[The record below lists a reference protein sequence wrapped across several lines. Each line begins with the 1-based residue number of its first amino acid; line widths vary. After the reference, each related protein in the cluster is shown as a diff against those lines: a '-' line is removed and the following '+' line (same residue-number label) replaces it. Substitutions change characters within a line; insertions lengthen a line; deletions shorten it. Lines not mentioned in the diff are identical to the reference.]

1 MDDSRIARTADSSG
15 SVIGSAPFVSHPE
28 SIRNEVLIVSTE
40 RIDAMRQFSE
50 QFPDN
55 PFPRYA
61 LALELKNA
69 GRPDESLDTFR
80 DLMKRLPDYVP
91 AYLQCGMLLEEQS
104 RFDEARE
111 VVTTGIEKARAARD
125 SHAQGELEGLLD
137 KLS

>member
-1 MDDSRIARTADSSG
+1 M
-15 SVIGSAPFVSHPE
+15 
-28 SIRNEVLIVSTE
+28 STE
-40 RIDAMRQFSE
+40 RIDAMRQFSA

-69 GRPDESLDTFR
+69 GRPDESLETFR
-80 DLMKRLPDYVP
+80 ALMQHLPDYVP
-91 AYLQCGMLLEEQS
+91 TYLQCGMLLEELG
-104 RFDEARE
+104 RLEEGRE

-125 SHAQGELEGLLD
+125 NHALGELEGLLD